1 MITNG
6 QDLSVR
12 ARRGT
17 GQPARVGVGAL
28 TGPPTGSAVPVTQA
42 PSQES
47 VEARVI

>member
-28 TGPPTGSAVPVTQA
+28 TGPPTGSAVPVT